1 MKQNVCKYKIIF
13 IFLIIIIL
21 AILIAIFYKF
31 NQVDKE
37 KVVTETKKIEPIAPY
52 NYLKDDEKFVINE
65 DSSLF
70 EDEKMLDYYS
80 FLNLKLV
87 EGKEKNRIILM
98 IKNNSDSDVEG
109 KEIKILLFDKKYDNL
124 DKIYMYIPDMSL
136 GEDLALTG
144 FTKVNV
150 DDIYDYKV
158 DFSK

>member
-1 MKQNVCKYKIIF
+1 MKKMVCKYKIIF
-13 IFLIIIIL
+13 IFLVIIV
-21 AILIAIFYKF
+21 AIVIAIFYKF

-37 KVVTETKKIEPIAPY
+37 KVVTEIEKIEPIDPY
-52 NYLKDDEKFVINE
+52 NHLEDGEKFVINE

-70 EDEKMLDYYS
+70 EEEKVLDYYS

-87 EGKEKNRIILM
+87 EGEERNRIILM
-98 IKNNSDSDVEG
+98 IKNNSNSDVEG
-109 KEIKILLFDKKYDNL
+109 KEIKILLFNKNNDIL
-124 DKIYMYIPDMSL
+124 DTIYLYIPDMSL
-136 GEDLALTG
+136 GEDLALNG

>member
-1 MKQNVCKYKIIF
+1 MKQNVCKYKIIL
-13 IFLIIIIL
+13 IFLLIIIL

-98 IKNNSDSDVEG
+98 IKNNSDSDVEE

-124 DKIYMYIPDMSL
+124 DKIYMCIPDMSL

>member
-1 MKQNVCKYKIIF
+1 MKQNVCKYKIIL
-13 IFLIIIIL
+13 IFLLIIIL

-98 IKNNSDSDVEG
+98 IKNNSDSDVEE

-144 FTKVNV
+144 FIKFNV
-150 DDIYDYKV
+150 DDIYDIK
-158 DFSK
+158 

>member
-1 MKQNVCKYKIIF
+1 MKQNACKYKIIF
-13 IFLIIIIL
+13 IFLLIIL
-21 AILIAIFYKF
+21 AIVIAIFYKF

-37 KVVTETKKIEPIAPY
+37 KVVTETKKIEPIDPY
-52 NYLKDDEKFVINE
+52 NYLEDDEKFVINE

-70 EDEKMLDYYS
+70 EEEKMLDYYS

-124 DKIYMYIPDMSL
+124 DTIYMYIPDMSL

-144 FTKVNV
+144 FTKINV

-158 DFSK
+158 DFSN

>member
-37 KVVTETKKIEPIAPY
+37 KVVTETKKIEPIDPY

>member
-1 MKQNVCKYKIIF
+1 MKQNVCKYKIIL
-13 IFLIIIIL
+13 IFLLIIIL

-98 IKNNSDSDVEG
+98 IKNNSDSDVEE

-144 FTKVNV
+144 FIKVNV
-150 DDIYDYKV
+150 DDIYDIK
-158 DFSK
+158 

>member
-98 IKNNSDSDVEG
+98 IKNNSDSDVEE